1 MADDPLQ
8 PWRAWSGLD
17 CPTGAPAGG
26 GGPGQFRTAGVAC
39 SWADAQL
46 PSLLA
51 PPQIDR
57 VFGQAGSTLPVQMP
71 SVPVAAPAAF
81 GVRDIPAVMRDAL
94 AWPRSAAVMD
104 LWFSKPARAM
114 SQAEKEDG
122 KLGPTLPPAFVDTS
136 LFTMD
141 WLCGFKRADL
151 ALQALKDALASP
163 KALVVLAGIGKTLPS
178 GPGSATGLSMASL
191 HAQGQFQRAL
201 VDYDGQLDDLY
212 GSLGRFAFY
221 AALLDWQVSAA
232 TASKPG
238 RLQVRKV
245 ALYMRDTFDFIGSQ
259 YLGHWNRLGMGV
271 QPMHKA
277 TAEIAEGW
285 RWNAWSPSLGWMTPI
300 GNADFRTWRDLNRAG
315 GDLLLFSD
323 IVVHPVNIEL
333 AL

>member
-8 PWRAWSGLD
+8 PWRTWSGLD
-17 CPTGAPAGG
+17 CPRDAPAGG

-57 VFGQAGSTLPVQMP
+57 VFSHPGSSLPVQTP
-71 SVPVAAPAAF
+71 AVPAAAADF
-81 GVRDIPAVMRDAL
+81 GVRDIPAVMRTAL
-94 AWPRSAAVMD
+94 GWPRSAAVMD

-122 KLGPTLPPAFVDTS
+122 QLGPLLPPAFVDTS
-136 LFTMD
+136 LFTMR
-141 WLCGFKRADL
+141 WLSGFKRADL
-151 ALQALKDALASP
+151 ALQALKDSLATP
-163 KALVVLAGIGKTLPS
+163 KALAVLAAIGKSLPA
-178 GPGSATGLSMASL
+178 GPGSATGLGMATL

-212 GSLGRFAFY
+212 GSLGRFGFY
-221 AALLDWQVSAA
+221 AALLDWQVSTA
-232 TASKPG
+232 TPSAPG

-259 YLGHWNRLGMGV
+259 YLGHWNRQGMGV
-271 QPMHKA
+271 QPVHKA
-277 TAEIAEGW
+277 TAGIAEGW
-285 RWNAWSPSLGWMTPI
+285 RWNGWSPSLGWMVPV
-300 GNADFRTWRDLNRAG
+300 GNADFRTWRDLNQAG

-333 AL
+333 NL